1 VAPVHREDACFRGGL
16 GDLAIRYG
24 YQRFDTTV
32 MVAVIMVLIALVS
45 GVQLAGDRLAKRL
58 NRRA

>member
-1 VAPVHREDACFRGGL
+1 
-16 GDLAIRYG
+16 
-24 YQRFDTTV
+24 

-58 NRRA
+58 NRRPEGLRLPNIMNASASLS